1 LRRKPRPFG
10 VCASHAHDATRADI
24 RTPARSSRPPDRPSP
39 PAGRSP
45 TTPLCS
51 GIRSFGAGLSPGHC
65 RRARTR
71 PVSCYALF
79 EGWLLLSQPP
89 GCLGARTS
97 FATEPGFR
105 DLSRRSGLLPS
116 RRRSLA
122 PAVSLAARAR
132 GIRGSVGVGTLAGP
146 RPSGAL
152 PPRAPTSAAAPKGIS
167 GRTSYLRVRLAFHP
181 YPQLIPRF

>member
-1 LRRKPRPFG
+1 MLPTWIALLVPAFALPHAPPTLTSRLRREGDAPLPR
-10 VCASHAHDATRADI
+10 A
-24 RTPARSSRPPDRPSP
+24 AR
-39 PAGRSP
+39 
-45 TTPLCS
+45 LH
-51 GIRSFGAGLSPGHC
+51 IRSFGARLSPDHC

-105 DLSRRSGLLPS
+105 DLSWRSGLLPS
-116 RRRSLA
+116 RPWSLA
-122 PAVSLAARAR
+122 PTVSLAARAR

-152 PPRAPTSAAAPKGIS
+152 PPRAPSTTAAPKGIS

>member
-10 VCASHAHDATRADI
+10 VCASHADRATRAGI
-24 RTPARSSRPPDRPSP
+24 RTPRRSTGPPGPASP
-39 PAGRSP
+39 RRGRSP
-45 TTPLCS
+45 TTGPC
-51 GIRSFGAGLSPGHC
+51 GPIRDFGTRLSPDHC

-105 DLSRRSGLLPS
+105 GLSRRSGLLPS
-116 RRRSLA
+116 RRWSLA
-122 PAVSLAARAR
+122 PTVSLAARAR

-146 RPSGAL
+146 RPAGAL
-152 PPRAPTSAAAPKGIS
+152 PPRAAMSAAAPKGIS

>member
-1 LRRKPRPFG
+1 MHR
-10 VCASHAHDATRADI
+10 ATRAGI
-24 RTPARSSRPPDRPSP
+24 RTPPRSTDPHGSASP
-39 PAGRSP
+39 RGGRSP
-45 TTPLCS
+45 TTCVKRTSAASAPGLTPL
-51 GIRSFGAGLSPGHC
+51 HC

-105 DLSRRSGLLPS
+105 GLSRRSGLLPS

-122 PAVSLAARAR
+122 PAVSLAAPAH

-146 RPSGAL
+146 RPAGAL
-152 PPRAPTSAAAPKGIS
+152 PPRAPDTTAAPKGIS